1 MKKSN
6 QVFFQKADHLPTAER
21 ITYVFCFSFKP
32 TVQFKGLDV
41 NKLALLLDSRPLG
54 QSGGR
59 IEASKHDK
67 KMALL

>member
-1 MKKSN
+1 MEKK
-6 QVFFQKADHLPTAER
+6 VFFQKADHLPTAEC
-21 ITYVFCFSFKP
+21 IMFFVFVFKP
-32 TVQFKGLDV
+32 TVHFKGLDV

>member
-1 MKKSN
+1 MKKK
-6 QVFFQKADHLPTAER
+6 VFFQKADHLPTAEC
-21 ITYVFCFSFKP
+21 IMFFVFKP
-32 TVQFKGLDV
+32 TVHFKGLDV

-67 KMALL
+67 KMAVTKQKL